1 MGQKKRRTVSIIGA
15 GNVGATTA
23 QKIVENGLADVVIL
37 DVREGIAQG
46 KALDMLESGPLLGF
60 DTRVIGSGD
69 YADIEGSSVVVVT
82 AGFSRKP
89 GMTRDDLLHKNGE
102 IMIEISE
109 KIKKHAPEAIVIM
122 VTNPMDL
129 MAYTLWKVTGFK
141 RERVIGMG
149 GALDSS
155 RFAYFVSE
163 VSKTSV
169 SNIQTLVMGGHG
181 DLMVPLLNFS
191 TISGVPLPKVL
202 DPKVLDGLV
211 ARTRDGGGEI
221 VRLMKDSS
229 AYFAPAAAVYL
240 MIESIL
246 HDRHRVVPCSVYLE
260 GEYGVQGAFS
270 GVPIRIGSSGLEAV
284 IELPLSDSERT
295 AFAASVEAIREG
307 VASLHR
313 HFPDKL

>member
-1 MGQKKRRTVSIIGA
+1 M
-15 GNVGATTA
+15 GATTA
-23 QKIVENGLADVVIL
+23 QKIVENGLADVVII

-46 KALDMLESGPLLGF
+46 KALDILESGPLLGF
-60 DTRVIGSGD
+60 DTRITGAGN
-69 YADIEGSSVVVVT
+69 YEQIEGSSVVVVT

-102 IMIEISE
+102 IMIEIAE

-163 VSKTSV
+163 VSHTSV

-229 AYFAPAAAVYL
+229 AYFAPAAAIYL

-270 GVPIRIGSSGLEAV
+270 GVPIRIGSSGLEEV
-284 IELPLSDSERT
+284 IVLPLSESEKT
-295 AFAASVEAIREG
+295 AFDASVEAIREG